1 MFLTETYLSMGGE
14 RQEPKTLGKEVFR
27 MKKILSHVEN
37 DPHSMAHDSLTEV
50 SSTQKGKSRKS
61 RKAKPRRL
69 EACFQSFV

>member
-1 MFLTETYLSMGGE
+1 
-14 RQEPKTLGKEVFR
+14 

-61 RKAKPRRL
+61 RKAKSRRL
-69 EACFQSFV
+69 KKRVFKVLFKAIEILAAILGAVQVIKNFFLDGSL